1 MYEVTIWNSI
11 YFFSR
16 FFLFHKR
23 NAFHIIKSK
32 ERKKKIV
39 VINITQLRETGKF
52 REKRKK
58 QFIPY
63 LNRKMLNQSHSHQF
77 INILWQFFG
86 NENSLDK
93 TIAMMIREI
102 NHTKF
107 SAGEYGHCVHC
118 LILSVFVL
126 CWLSLDIVVRD
137 SIQILTVHTGFFI
150 QKKILT
156 YSPRKQLKLWLGKCH
171 KN

>member
-1 MYEVTIWNSI
+1 MKFYLFLFA
-11 YFFSR
+11 FFS
-16 FFLFHKR
+16 LHKR

-102 NHTKF
+102 NHKIFCWGIRTLCSLFNIIGVCIMLALSRYCCTWFNSNFNCTYWFFYTKKN
-107 SAGEYGHCVHC
+107 S
-118 LILSVFVL
+118 
-126 CWLSLDIVVRD
+126 DIFAEKTIEIV
-137 SIQILTVHTGFFI
+137 I
-150 QKKILT
+150 
-156 YSPRKQLKLWLGKCH
+156 GKMS
-171 KN
+171 